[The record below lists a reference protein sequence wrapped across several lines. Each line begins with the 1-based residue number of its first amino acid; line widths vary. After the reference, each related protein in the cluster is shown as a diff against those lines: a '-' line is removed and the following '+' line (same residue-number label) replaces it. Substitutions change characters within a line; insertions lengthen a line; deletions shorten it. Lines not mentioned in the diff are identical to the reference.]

1 MSPCVNSSVQ
11 CATRKSLP
19 NMMIRRFLSSA
30 AYDATL
36 NTLKRDLKTAM
47 MQKKAVEKNTVK
59 SVIAAIKGAEI
70 DGLKQDEF
78 ALFKTLSKMHKQR
91 VQSASE
97 YASQNRDDLAQVEQ
111 AEAGIIERYLQLLP
125 VASSA
130 QVQDKLRQFCLQVQ
144 SQEGEVPM
152 KKVFGMVGEVVGEW
166 NTSMELVRP
175 LVPGVYKEVWGDKK
189 K

>member
-1 MSPCVNSSVQ
+1 MF
-11 CATRKSLP
+11 
-19 NMMIRRFLSSA
+19 RRFLSTA

-36 NTLKRDLKTAM
+36 STLKRDLKTAM
-47 MQKKAVEKNTVK
+47 MPKQAVQKNTVK

-91 VQSASE
+91 IQSASE

-111 AEAGIIERYLQLLP
+111 AEASIIERYLQLLP
-125 VASSA
+125 VASTA
-130 QVQDKLRQFCLQVQ
+130 EVQDKLRQFCLQVR

-152 KKVFGMVGEVVGEW
+152 KKIFGMIGAVAKEW
-166 NTSMELVRP
+166 NTTAELVKP
-175 LVPGVYKEVWGDKK
+175 LVPGVYKEVWSKESEDTKNK
-189 K
+189 

>member
-1 MSPCVNSSVQ
+1 M
-11 CATRKSLP
+11 
-19 NMMIRRFLSSA
+19 
-30 AYDATL
+30 
-36 NTLKRDLKTAM
+36 
-47 MQKKAVEKNTVK
+47 
-59 SVIAAIKGAEI
+59 
-70 DGLKQDEF
+70 
-78 ALFKTLSKMHKQR
+78 
-91 VQSASE
+91 
-97 YASQNRDDLAQVEQ
+97 EQ

-189 K
+189 KYPNKQAWPTSQSK